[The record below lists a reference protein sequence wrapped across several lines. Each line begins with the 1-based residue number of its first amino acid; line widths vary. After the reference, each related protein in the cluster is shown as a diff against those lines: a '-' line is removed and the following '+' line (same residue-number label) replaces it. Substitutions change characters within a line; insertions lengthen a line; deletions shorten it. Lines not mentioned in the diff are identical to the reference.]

1 MSLEAKCPS
10 CGGKAEVDDNMIN
23 VNCRQCGFTASY
35 DEYIEIM
42 KGRAVQMA
50 DDLQTNWDKG

>member
-1 MSLEAKCPS
+1 MPLEAKCPS
-10 CGGKAEVDDNMIN
+10 CRRRAEVDDNMN
-23 VNCRQCGFTASY
+23 YVNCKHCSFSASY

-50 DDLQTNWDKG
+50 DDLQANWDKG